1 MSEKVKCGGY
11 IYKWG
16 SKVGCTDYTI
26 PEEVFKKGAPEER
39 VYPVTDGNFLIDDPF
54 SVLGTAKVRFDDEG
68 AWADITIV
76 SEPCKEALKSD
87 EKESL
92 KLGFMFG
99 TVQKNENEKT
109 IVTGKLRA
117 IDISEVGMH
126 SIEHV
131 SFYGEEDSDD
141 AATENVSGTE

>member
-1 MSEKVKCGGY
+1 MMECKVQGY

-26 PEEVFKKGAPEER
+26 PEEVFKKGAPEENS
-39 VYPVTDGNFLIDDPF
+39 YPVTDGNFFIEDPF
-54 SVLGTAKVRFDDEG
+54 SVLGRAKVRFDDEG
-68 AWADITIV
+68 VWADITIV
-76 SEPCKEALKSD
+76 SEPCKEVLKSD
-87 EKESL
+87 EKETL

-99 TVQKNENEKT
+99 TVKKNEKEKT

-126 SIEHV
+126 PIEYV
-131 SFYGEEDSDD
+131 SFYGEE
-141 AATENVSGTE
+141 E